1 MRHFL
6 KVTVCVGLLA
16 NAGAAFA
23 SCSTTMDDIAS
34 KIHGNGVPYNQFSL
48 NTVKMSDA
56 DSAEGKMVGSCSNRY
71 FAIMYTQHAPRPS
84 SNTDADNTPSARI
97 KPAPKAD
104 GNDKAAAKGSQSE
117 KKASSSSADTGT
129 AKRRH
134 DTYRAAPQADD
145 TAAQHKHGRQDP
157 SVADMRKDDLF
168 KSEAD
173 GTPWYLK

>member
-1 MRHFL
+1 MRHFM
-6 KVTVCVGLLA
+6 KVTVCAGLLI

-48 NTVKMSDA
+48 TTVKMSDA
-56 DSAEGKMVGSCSNRY
+56 DSAEGKMVGYCSNRY

-84 SNTDADNTPSARI
+84 SDTRSEKESSARPE
-97 KPAPKAD
+97 PAPAAT
-104 GNDKAAAKGSQSE
+104 GNDQMADKKSRQDTPAAPSD
-117 KKASSSSADTGT
+117 ASSTQ
-129 AKRRH
+129 RRH
-134 DTYRAAPQADD
+134 DTYKAAS
-145 TAAQHKHGRQDP
+145 RQDTSSQDKHTRQDS
-157 SVADMRKDDLF
+157 SVAGMRKDDLF